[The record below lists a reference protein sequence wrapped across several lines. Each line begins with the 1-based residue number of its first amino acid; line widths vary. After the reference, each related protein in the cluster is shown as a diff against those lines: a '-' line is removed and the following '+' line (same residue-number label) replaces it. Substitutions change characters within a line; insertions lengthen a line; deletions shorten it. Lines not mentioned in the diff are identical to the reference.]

1 MIHPTS
7 LSFARECRWG
17 QVRFPFQVQ
26 VEFTVFLFFRRDDQ
40 TLEMVFQIDHAR
52 ILPNPQ
58 LNNREVGCDDGFLAK
73 R

>member
-1 MIHPTS
+1 VS
-7 LSFARECRWG
+7 
-17 QVRFPFQVQ
+17 FPFQVQ
-26 VEFTVFLFFRRDDQ
+26 VEFTGFLFFRRDDQ
-40 TLEMVFQIDHAR
+40 ALEMVFQIDHAR